1 VEEGI
6 KDFYTA
12 PIFDSGTGPNPIQ
25 PVHICRPNLLLKI
38 SYPICI
44 RMRPISISPFKENGP
59 PPMACFFLFF
69 FSSMACFKYTSMFF
83 ENKYLKKKK
92 KHIKNLLR
100 VLGSWIVV
108 AELCHFGIVDSIVKL
123 LRIYWD
129 NLIFFFFFG

>member
-92 KHIKNLLR
+92 KTHQEFASSSRFMDCGCRTLSLWN
-100 VLGSWIVV
+100 
-108 AELCHFGIVDSIVKL
+108 C
-123 LRIYWD
+123 
-129 NLIFFFFFG
+129 